1 MPSAQSCVYRERR
14 SEHGVNPTF
23 FHETIERVYPG
34 LPKSEMFAGHARPGC
49 CAWGNEVKQPHEFTA
64 YEDGTTGEW
73 NGRGHGQGL
82 VFAIVEQMSA
92 SERDP
97 AIAETLGY
105 NGFPRG
111 EPVMVKHGALSKS
124 HVYHLLRSKDARV
137 RHAAFTLLERAILRS
152 EQIVAFL

>member
-1 MPSAQSCVYRERR
+1 LTGSAMWSWR
-14 SEHGVNPTF
+14 
-23 FHETIERVYPG
+23 
-34 LPKSEMFAGHARPGC
+34 
-49 CAWGNEVKQPHEFTA
+49 
-64 YEDGTTGEW
+64 
-73 NGRGHGQGL
+73 
-82 VFAIVEQMSA
+82 A

-111 EPVMVKHGALSKS
+111 EPVMVKHGGLSKS

-137 RHAAFTLLERAILRS
+137 RHAAFTLLERSNPRS